1 MSRRA
6 VAASTRPNC
15 GRAWQACCP
24 ATCFRPAGYA
34 AIRCR
39 ETPMAR
45 WTVRSCAGD
54 SCRPRPRPARER
66 RLAPQRRCGADR
78 ERGMCERNAA
88 LERLRT
94 LFLRH
99 LHLEVPSADTDLL
112 ETGLLDSLQL
122 VDLLVLI
129 EQEFGRRIA
138 LEAIELDDLRSLSR
152 LAQLV
157 STPAEPAQA
166 AQAVPICDQAQ
177 SAQPEPMREGARAAP
192 RALRSE
198 EHTSELQ
205 SLAYL

>member
-1 MSRRA
+1 
-6 VAASTRPNC
+6 
-15 GRAWQACCP
+15 
-24 ATCFRPAGYA
+24 
-34 AIRCR
+34 
-39 ETPMAR
+39 
-45 WTVRSCAGD
+45 
-54 SCRPRPRPARER
+54 
-66 RLAPQRRCGADR
+66 
-78 ERGMCERNAA
+78 MCERNAA

-157 STPAEPAQA
+157 STPAEPAPA
-166 AQAVPICDQAQ
+166 AQAVP
-177 SAQPEPMREGARAAP
+177 EPMRDGARAAP
-192 RALRSE
+192 RALNRRG
-198 EHTSELQ
+198 
-205 SLAYL
+205 

>member
-1 MSRRA
+1 
-6 VAASTRPNC
+6 
-15 GRAWQACCP
+15 
-24 ATCFRPAGYA
+24 
-34 AIRCR
+34 
-39 ETPMAR
+39 
-45 WTVRSCAGD
+45 
-54 SCRPRPRPARER
+54 
-66 RLAPQRRCGADR
+66 
-78 ERGMCERNAA
+78 MCERNAA

-94 LFLRH
+94 LFLQH

-177 SAQPEPMREGARAAP
+177 SAQPEPMRDGARAAP
-192 RALRSE
+192 RALNRRG
-198 EHTSELQ
+198 
-205 SLAYL
+205 